1 MSDSMIKIEDMSTEQ
16 LTAEANVQYRQ
27 AESLA
32 QMSITMLADVGRK
45 LAEIKSRIPHGGF
58 EEWCDQNLVFSKR
71 QADRYMDLASKI
83 DDKSGLF
90 SNPTTL
96 SDIGISKIWALLAAP
111 EEVAAEV
118 VEENDVAD
126 MSVRELKDEISR
138 LKEEKE
144 ETDKEKDELA
154 EAKKKQDKEQARLDA
169 SLAKAKEDLKKAK
182 EKLDKMKADQSGEIQ
197 KAVEEKTAEAV
208 KRVREENAES
218 IKGLSEQIE
227 RLEEE
232 KAKLSNTSVMEFR
245 FLIDQLQDTYFKA
258 SDLIAKQR
266 VQDEE
271 TAEKMKA
278 ALKKII
284 EGWE

>member
-1 MSDSMIKIEDMSTEQ
+1 
-16 LTAEANVQYRQ
+16 
-27 AESLA
+27 
-32 QMSITMLADVGRK
+32 
-45 LAEIKSRIPHGGF
+45 
-58 EEWCDQNLVFSKR
+58 
-71 QADRYMDLASKI
+71 
-83 DDKSGLF
+83 
-90 SNPTTL
+90 L